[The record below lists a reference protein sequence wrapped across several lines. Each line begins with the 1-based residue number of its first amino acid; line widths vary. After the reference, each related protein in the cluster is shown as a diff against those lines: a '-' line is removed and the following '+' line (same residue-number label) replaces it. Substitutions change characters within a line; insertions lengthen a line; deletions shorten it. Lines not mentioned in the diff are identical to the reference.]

1 MESAH
6 AEDHRFVGN
15 SLIAMPEVKTSWPH
29 FVSITW
35 RKRVC
40 IVESGILEVKR
51 TNRLFICVGGRGSC
65 QFSKFG
71 DGPSARAWV
80 VGACRASDGIGK
92 DGLRS

>member
-40 IVESGILEVKR
+40 IVESGILEVKKNES
-51 TNRLFICVGGRGSC
+51 TFH
-65 QFSKFG
+65 
-71 DGPSARAWV
+71 
-80 VGACRASDGIGK
+80 
-92 DGLRS
+92 LRWWSRKLPIFEIR